1 VHEPKVLLLD
11 EPTRGIDV
19 GAKAEVFA
27 LMAELLEQGMAIVL
41 VSSEM
46 LEILGLADRIFV
58 MHEQAIVG
66 ELSREEATEERIAFL
81 SAGGGRRVSA
91 AA

>member
-1 VHEPKVLLLD
+1 
-11 EPTRGIDV
+11 
-19 GAKAEVFA
+19 
-27 LMAELLEQGMAIVL
+27 
-41 VSSEM
+41 
-46 LEILGLADRIFV
+46 

-81 SAGGGRRVSA
+81 SAGGGRRVGA